1 MLDLGARVSDEDL
14 DLDDLDLD
22 DLDLDDLEDDDLEDD
37 EDLGESRRA
46 VERFQ
51 LWESRGRS
59 RYK

>member
-1 MLDLGARVSDEDL
+1 MLDLGARVSDE
-14 DLDDLDLD
+14 DLDLD